1 MVRTWRTD
9 PGKGPWGEGR
19 GASTAACCGRARARA
34 CLQATE
40 FYSAYRLVL
49 GNREEHAQRVH
60 PAVKRVGVSM
70 LVDRPLTATSRRQA
84 TVSAG
89 GRARKK
95 RSHAIGGLGRTI
107 WWYPRA
113 QFQRTS
119 PEDAP
124 AGSGPRI
131 APARSS
137 RRPLLCASAAAVA
150 RLRSAGMQLQRTTCL
165 LSRVWCTLR
174 SRPLDYTYCTR
185 PLEVPPQLQTPSQC
199 GLACPRGKRTSTPRG
214 Q

>member
-1 MVRTWRTD
+1 
-9 PGKGPWGEGR
+9 
-19 GASTAACCGRARARA
+19 
-34 CLQATE
+34 
-40 FYSAYRLVL
+40 
-49 GNREEHAQRVH
+49 
-60 PAVKRVGVSM
+60 M

-137 RRPLLCASAAAVA
+137 RRRLLCAYAAAAVA
-150 RLRSAGMQLQRTTCL
+150 SAAIGGGCNPSGPRTF
-165 LSRVWCTLR
+165 S
-174 SRPLDYTYCTR
+174 
-185 PLEVPPQLQTPSQC
+185 
-199 GLACPRGKRTSTPRG
+199 K
-214 Q
+214 